1 MKVSIDA
8 YVLGFSPFGHSKA
21 SSRMIPVLDSPNYLR
36 KQKGSLCLENEPAP
50 GAQARGG
57 DIQSSRG
64 SNLQGTDDP
73 N

>member
-1 MKVSIDA
+1 
-8 YVLGFSPFGHSKA
+8 
-21 SSRMIPVLDSPNYLR
+21 MIPVLDSLNYLR